1 MKVLIQQKVDSELK
15 EYHVSVEL
23 AEALSTLLNNIVKNE
38 GGSDVPKTTE
48 HRRVDAL
55 FPDWSRKAGNA
66 VRQETAAEMAI
77 QEDEKRRLGFVIT
90 HCDVCGDRY
99 AWNAKKPVYSFTCKN
114 CNQRIAFNSPRPA
127 FFSCPKCNR
136 SWRYHTNY
144 KGDKIEARC
153 LHCGSEMVSYWNPKR
168 KVYGTL
174 PESLQGGLE

>member
-1 MKVLIQQKVDSELK
+1 MKVLIQQKTDSEMK
-15 EYHVSVEL
+15 EYHVSVGL
-23 AEALSTLLNNIVKNE
+23 AEALTALLDNVVKNDE
-38 GGSDVPKTTE
+38 KEEPQKDE

-55 FPDWSRKAGNA
+55 FPDWDRKAGKA

-99 AWNAKKPVYSFTCKN
+99 AWNTKKPLYSFTCKN

-127 FFSCPKCNR
+127 YFNCQSCGRP
-136 SWRYHTNY
+136 WRYHTNY

-153 LHCGSEMVSYWNPKR
+153 VACGSEMVSHWNPKR
-168 KVYGTL
+168 NVYGTL